1 MNFRVLIV
9 FVLFGS
15 MMAARTSAAVMRND
29 SIIQQDT
36 MQALDPDEM
45 LEKIKIQKHTGKR
58 RQKQLPAVHQAIH
71 GFTPTP
77 VPETK
82 PEFVVPA
89 YIEPV
94 AVDSVLLQ
102 ANPFFVDLILLPD
115 SRPALPKVPTM
126 NFGTM
131 YFGRSAGKL
140 EDVDYLHI
148 KKKTPEQTIEDLR
161 QKTRDRIT
169 SEATSLYV
177 VHLDNLPDPESIRS
191 KYIAGKPIRR
201 LKLPEETAPFQL
213 KTTRKLN
220 LDRFVGNPW
229 TNKAA
234 VQLQFTQNYI
244 SGNWYQGGNSNLAV
258 LGVLNASS
266 IYDNHDKVQWENTA
280 EWRLGFNSVAGDTLR
295 TLNTSDDVLKINSKF
310 GYKAGGNF
318 YYSTSLDFSTPF
330 FNSYKAVNSPSL
342 KATFLT
348 PVRMNLNVG
357 LDMKYKKLLSVMLS
371 PLSYKYIYINE
382 TDPNVINPNLFGIEK
397 GKNHLAE
404 LGSQL
409 KAQLSW
415 AATKEIQVDSKFSF
429 YTNYTKVEID
439 WEIVGNF
446 TVNRFLSTR
455 ILLNPRYD
463 NTVILSGGETAKIQF
478 KELLS
483 FGLSYRLW
491 Q

>member
-1 MNFRVLIV
+1 MNFKVLIV
-9 FVLFGS
+9 LVVLGC
-15 MMAARTSAAVMRND
+15 MATTRTSAAVLRND
-29 SIIQQDT
+29 SIQDT
-36 MQALDPDEM
+36 IQAIDPDEM
-45 LEKIKIQKHTGKR
+45 LEKIKIQKHTGRR
-58 RQKQLPAVHQAIH
+58 RQKPAPVGHQAVHS
-71 GFTPTP
+71 FTPVVTP
-77 VPETK
+77 EAK
-82 PEFVVPA
+82 PEFAVPA

-94 AVDSVLLQ
+94 VIDSVLLQ
-102 ANPFFVDLILLPD
+102 ANPFYIDLILMPDNRPPLP
-115 SRPALPKVPTM
+115 RVPKM
-126 NFGTM
+126 DFGTM
-131 YFGRSAGKL
+131 YFGRPAGRL
-140 EDVDYLHI
+140 DSIDYSHF
-148 KKKTPEQTIEDLR
+148 KKQTPEQTIEDLR
-161 QKTRDRIT
+161 QQTRCRIT
-169 SEATSLYV
+169 SEATSLYAV
-177 VHLDNLPDPESIRS
+177 RFDELPDPESIRS
-191 KYIAGKPIRR
+191 KYITGRPIRR
-201 LKLPEETAPFQL
+201 LKLPEETTPFQL
-213 KTTRKLN
+213 KNTRKLN
-220 LDRFVGNPW
+220 LDRFMGNPW

-234 VQLQFTQNYI
+234 AQLQFTQNYI

-266 IYDNHDKVQWENTA
+266 VYDNHDKVQWENTA

-330 FNSYKAVNSPSL
+330 FRSYKAVNSPSL

-371 PLSYKYIYINE
+371 PLSYKYIFINE
-382 TDPNVINPNLFGIEK
+382 TDPSVINPNLFGIET
-397 GKNHLAE
+397 GKNHLGE

-415 AATKEIQVDSKFSF
+415 AATREIQVDSKFSF
-429 YTNYTKVEID
+429 YTNYSKVEID

-463 NTVILSGGETAKIQF
+463 NTVILSGGEKAKIQF